1 MAATVPG
8 QDLPDS
14 TQDASPGDGRDETTN
29 ERSDRNWEDILQEL
43 RVTQTGTQ
51 IISGFLLTLAFQQR
65 FTHLSS
71 GLLGLYIAL
80 VVLAAVTTALG
91 LAPVSLHRT
100 LFRQHAKPR
109 MVAVASA
116 LLMTNLLLVALLT
129 GGVVVLIVSF
139 ALDLAAGI
147 TAGTAIFVVLAL
159 LLVVLP
165 SVARGS
171 GRPSGDA
178 PS

>member
-8 QDLPDS
+8 LEHTDP
-14 TQDASPGDGRDETTN
+14 APAANPGDGRGETVN
-29 ERSDRNWEDILQEL
+29 ERSDRNWDDILQEL

-65 FTHLSS
+65 FTQLPK
-71 GLLGLYIAL
+71 GLTGLYVAL

-116 LLMTNLLLVALLT
+116 LLITNLFLVALLT

-139 ALDLAAGI
+139 ALDLSAGLS
-147 TAGTAIFVVLAL
+147 AGAAIFVVLAL

-165 SVARGS
+165 SIAR
-171 GRPSGDA
+171 RPQRAPDDA
-178 PS
+178 SS